1 MGAMASPIP
10 PDGTDEGSATAMNV
24 LAINSGSSSLKFK
37 VVAFDESADAA
48 DNRQP
53 SIRCEGSVEEI
64 GRVAKLMLRLAGEM
78 VVQTTRTVPTHAE
91 AVQHMRQLLEEASRL
106 EGRDLRVD
114 AVGHRF
120 VHGGEQFREPV
131 VIDDDV
137 VAAIDRLAE
146 FAPLHNPGSIAG
158 IKSVRAV
165 MGSHIPMVAV
175 FDTAFHRSIPPRAA
189 TYAID
194 LDLARRHGIHRYGF
208 HGIAH
213 ASLAGICAA
222 AVNRPLAQLRL
233 ITLHLGNGCSATAID
248 RGRSV
253 DTSMGFTP
261 LEGLMMGTRSGD
273 LDPAVIGH
281 LARREGLSVDEVER
295 LLNERSGLLGVSGV
309 SSDMRELLKA
319 AEGTPDSRAAL
330 ALDMFCYRIRKY
342 IGAYLAVL
350 GGADALVFGGG
361 IGERSAII
369 RARICDGMG
378 WCGIQLDPLRNE
390 MAVSLASGDAM
401 KISGQDAPLACYVAG
416 VDEEEEI
423 ARATLDCVLN
433 RSSNDP

>member
-1 MGAMASPIP
+1 
-10 PDGTDEGSATAMNV
+10 MNV

-37 VVAFDESADAA
+37 VVEFEESSKTAA
-48 DNRQP
+48 GFAM
-53 SIRCEGSVEEI
+53 SIRDVGFVEEI
-64 GRVAKLMLRLAGEM
+64 GPAAKLMLRLEGKT
-78 VVQTTRTVPTHAE
+78 VVQATRVVSTHAE
-91 AVQHMRQLLEEASRL
+91 AVQHIMQMLQESSRL
-106 EGRDLRVD
+106 EGRDLRID
-114 AVGHRF
+114 AVGHRV

-146 FAPLHNPGSIAG
+146 FAPLHNPGSLAG
-158 IKSVRAV
+158 IEGVRAV
-165 MGSHIPMVAV
+165 MGPHIPMVAV

-233 ITLHLGNGCSATAID
+233 ITLQLGNGCSATAID

-261 LEGLMMGTRSGD
+261 LEGLVMGTRSGD
-273 LDPAVIGH
+273 VDPAVVGH
-281 LARREGLSVDEVER
+281 LVRREGLSVDEIER

-309 SSDMRELLKA
+309 SSDMRELLKI
-319 AEGTPDSRAAL
+319 AEGKPDSRAAL
-330 ALDMFCYRIRKY
+330 ALDMFCYRVRKY

-378 WCGIQLDPLRNE
+378 WCGLRIDPLCNE
-390 MAVSLASGDAM
+390 RAVEIVPGDAM
-401 KISGQDAPLACYVAG
+401 MISEQGVPLACYVAG
-416 VDEEEEI
+416 VDEEVEI
-423 ARATLDCVLN
+423 ARATHDCVMN
-433 RSSNDP
+433 RSSNNP

>member
-1 MGAMASPIP
+1 M
-10 PDGTDEGSATAMNV
+10 MNV

-37 VVAFDESADAA
+37 VVEFDESSKAA
-48 DNRQP
+48 AGFAASNRY
-53 SIRCEGSVEEI
+53 GGFVEDI
-64 GRVAKLMLRLAGEM
+64 GPAAKLMFRVDGKT
-78 VVQTTRTVPTHAE
+78 VVQVTRAVSTHAE
-91 AVQHMRQLLEEASRL
+91 AVQHMMQMLQESSRL

-114 AVGHRF
+114 AVGHRV

-137 VAAIDRLAE
+137 VAAIDRLGE
-146 FAPLHNPGSIAG
+146 FAPLHNPGSLAG
-158 IKSVRAV
+158 IKGARAV

-189 TYAID
+189 NYAID
-194 LDLARRHGIHRYGF
+194 LDLARRHCILRYGF

-222 AVNRPLAQLRL
+222 AVDRPLAQLRL
-233 ITLHLGNGCSATAID
+233 ITLQLGNGCSATAID
-248 RGRSV
+248 RGLSV

-273 LDPAVIGH
+273 VDPAVVGH

-309 SSDMRELLKA
+309 SSDMRELLKT
-319 AEGTPDSRAAL
+319 AEGNPDSRAAL
-330 ALDMFCYRIRKY
+330 AVDMFCYRVRKY

-350 GGADALVFGGG
+350 GGADAIVFGGG

-378 WCGIQLDPLRNE
+378 WCDIRLDPVRNE
-390 MAVSLASGDAM
+390 TAVDLAPGTAM
-401 KISGQDAPLACYVAG
+401 KISEEDAPVACYVAG
-416 VDEEEEI
+416 VDEETEI
-423 ARATLDCVLN
+423 ARATRDCVLN
-433 RSSNDP
+433 KPSASFVKREA

>member
-1 MGAMASPIP
+1 
-10 PDGTDEGSATAMNV
+10 MNV

-37 VVAFDESADAA
+37 VIEFDESPRAA
-48 DNRQP
+48 ARFTA
-53 SIRCEGSVEEI
+53 SSRYEGFIEDI
-64 GRVAKLMLRLAGEM
+64 GPAAKMMLRSAGKP
-78 VVQTTRTVPTHAE
+78 VVQTTGTVLTHTE
-91 AVQHMRQLLEEASRL
+91 AVQCMMQRLEESSKL

-114 AVGHRF
+114 AVGHRV
-120 VHGGEQFREPV
+120 VHGGDQFREPV
-131 VIDDDV
+131 MIDDDV

-146 FAPLHNPGSIAG
+146 FAPLHIPGSMAG
-158 IKSVRAV
+158 IEGARVAL
-165 MGSHIPMVAV
+165 GSHIPMVAV

-194 LDLARRHGIHRYGF
+194 LDLARKHGIHRYGF

-222 AVNRPLAQLRL
+222 AVNRPLAELRL
-233 ITLHLGNGCSATAID
+233 ITLQLGNGCSATAID
-248 RGRSV
+248 RGRSL

-273 LDPAVIGH
+273 LDPAVVGH
-281 LARREGLSVDEVER
+281 LVRKEGLSIDEVER

-309 SSDMRELLKA
+309 SHDMRDVLKA
-319 AEGTPDSRAAL
+319 AEGKPDSRAAL

-361 IGERSAII
+361 IGEHAPAI
-369 RARICDGMG
+369 RARICEGMG
-378 WCGIQLDPLRNE
+378 WCGLRLDRPRNDAAMQVVPGE
-390 MAVSLASGDAM
+390 AVRISEASAP
-401 KISGQDAPLACYVAG
+401 ISCYVVG
-416 VDEEEEI
+416 VDEELEI
-423 ARATLDCVLN
+423 ARATRDCVLKKT
-433 RSSNDP
+433 SSNL